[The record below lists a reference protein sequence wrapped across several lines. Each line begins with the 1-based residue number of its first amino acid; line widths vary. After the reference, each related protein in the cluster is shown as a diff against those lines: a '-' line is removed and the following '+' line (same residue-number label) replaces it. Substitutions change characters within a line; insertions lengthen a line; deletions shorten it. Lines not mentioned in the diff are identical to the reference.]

1 MIRVSRRVVL
11 AGVALVAALGAGV
24 VADRIERRRAP
35 PPAVVPEI
43 GRWRPTVPPRP
54 LPALAFA
61 DGDGRPLTAE
71 AWRGRVVLLNLWA
84 TWCVPCVEEMP
95 ALDRLQARLGG
106 PDFEVVA
113 LALDRQGI
121 AVVKPFVERLKLARL
136 ALYLDPTGATTRALG
151 ARGLPTSL
159 LIDREGSELGR
170 VEGAADWDGAALER
184 VLRAAIAR
192 T

>member
-1 MIRVSRRVVL
+1 MNRVPRRAVV
-11 AGVALVAALGAGV
+11 AGVALVAALGVGTY
-24 VADRIERRRAP
+24 ADLLERRRT
-35 PPAVVPEI
+35 PALATAPEI
-43 GRWRPTVPPRP
+43 GRWRPTAPPRP
-54 LPALAFA
+54 LPALAFT
-61 DGDGRPLTAE
+61 DGDGRPLTAA
-71 AWRGRVVLLNLWA
+71 AWHGRVVLLNLWA

-136 ALYLDPTGATTRALG
+136 ALYLDPTGAMTRALG

-159 LIDREGSELGR
+159 LIDRKGSELGR

-192 T
+192 V